1 MDVTDVQQD
10 AGDNDDDDDE
20 EEEEEE
26 ERRPADVRGVQRQL
40 RVLNN
45 DKPLMDHLAAYWA
58 TAISAA
64 A

>member
-1 MDVTDVQQD
+1 MTDIEQD
-10 AGDNDDDDDE
+10 AGENDDDDDE

-26 ERRPADVRGVQRQL
+26 ERRPIDMRAVQRQL
-40 RVLNN
+40 RVKN